1 MFKKTLISATL
12 LTLLIAGTA
21 QAQITTGTGTPPT
34 INDVGGYALDSTD
47 WLAGQIT
54 LNGAQTI
61 TSIQEQTLS
70 FVPKL
75 LGCGLCLWLTAP
87 WILQQLGNLFEL
99 MMVKA
104 GTFTP

>member
-1 MFKKTLISATL
+1 MDSIHEVIKLCL
-12 LTLLIAGTA
+12 
-21 QAQITTGTGTPPT
+21 TTGLMVAAPIVVTALIIGT
-34 INDVGGYALDSTD
+34 IVSL
-47 WLAGQIT
+47 LQT
-54 LNGAQTI
+54 L

-75 LGCGLCLWLTAP
+75 LGCAFCLWLMAP
-87 WILQQLGNLFEL
+87 WILQQLGTLFET

>member
-1 MFKKTLISATL
+1 MDSIHEVIKLCL
-12 LTLLIAGTA
+12 
-21 QAQITTGTGTPPT
+21 TTGLMVAAPIILTALTIGT
-34 INDVGGYALDSTD
+34 VVSLM
-47 WLAGQIT
+47 
-54 LNGAQTI
+54 QTI

-75 LGCGLCLWLTAP
+75 LGCGVCLWLTAP

-99 MMVKA
+99 MMTKA